1 MRGVEFVPRP
11 TSDRDSDDRHLQ
23 SSQRKKR
30 SAVFVR
36 TGRRRRAGGM
46 MSAPKET
53 EVKPTQ
59 PLPDDAIEA
68 LAELWC
74 EALLANLRRHPIPIP
89 SGGPA
94 SS

>member
-1 MRGVEFVPRP
+1 
-11 TSDRDSDDRHLQ
+11 
-23 SSQRKKR
+23 
-30 SAVFVR
+30 
-36 TGRRRRAGGM
+36 M